1 MKYLIDSANLDEIQK
16 CLKYGFKG
24 ITANPSMY
32 LKEKVNFHE
41 FIETCANLNPEIL
54 TAEVIGNNLYE
65 LINSCDKILNIN
77 KNTIIKINFSEVGLE
92 LINILNSKGVKTA
105 CTLIFNVNQA
115 SLAINAGA
123 DYLFP
128 FIGRNDENGNDGIK
142 SLTEICNLISINGYN
157 TKVVAASIKNVFHL
171 TQASLC
177 GCDYAAVTYD
187 LFKKASFNQLT
198 IDGANTFERDW
209 SKVNK

>member
-92 LINILNSKGVKTA
+92 LINILNSKGIK
-105 CTLIFNVNQA
+105 
-115 SLAINAGA
+115 
-123 DYLFP
+123 
-128 FIGRNDENGNDGIK
+128 DENGNDGIK

>member
-1 MKYLIDSANLDEIQK
+1 MKYLIDSANLNEIQK
-16 CLKYGFKG
+16 CLGYGFKG

-32 LKEKVNFHE
+32 LKENVNFYE
-41 FIETCANLNPEIL
+41 FLEACTNLNPGIL

-65 LINSCDKILNIN
+65 LLESCDKISNIN
-77 KNTIIKINFSEVGLE
+77 KDTIIKINFSEAGLE
-92 LINILNSKGVKTA
+92 LINTLNSKGVKTA

-123 DYLFP
+123 DYIFP
-128 FIGRNDENGNDGIK
+128 FIGRNDENGYDGIK
-142 SLTEICNLISINGYN
+142 NLTEICKLISINEYK

-187 LFKKASFNQLT
+187 LFKKASFSQLT
-198 IDGANTFERDW
+198 IDGSNTFEKDW
-209 SKVNK
+209 FQVK

>member
-1 MKYLIDSANLDEIQK
+1 MKYLIDTANLDDIQK
-16 CLKYGFKG
+16 CLKCGFKG

-32 LKEKVNFHE
+32 LKENVNFYD
-41 FIETCANLNPEIL
+41 FIETCTNLNPEIL
-54 TAEVIGNNLYE
+54 TAEVVGNNLDE
-65 LINSCDKILNIN
+65 LLESCDKILSIN
-77 KNTIIKINFSEVGLE
+77 KDTIIKINFSEVGLE
-92 LINILNSKGVKTA
+92 LINILHSKGVKTA

-123 DYLFP
+123 NYLFP
-128 FIGRNDENGNDGIK
+128 FIGRNDENGHDGINN
-142 SLTEICNLISINGYN
+142 LTEICDLISINGYN

-171 TQASLC
+171 TQAALC

-198 IDGANTFERDW
+198 IDGANTFEKDW
-209 SKVNK
+209 AQVNK